1 MKVKYLL
8 FDDSFSSPEKHW
20 FKISQ
25 NLTEFYATLNLP
37 KELIVW
43 QNFDWWEIDCDY
55 LVILSAGQLIKS
67 SKHHEEVLKHL
78 DQDFLV
84 MCHLMKYGNY
94 YGFDRQWA
102 CINMNKLKE
111 LGVRYASL
119 PSDGKVRV
127 RNAER
132 SPDNIHDDYTPLW
145 LKPAE
150 GYSEET
156 CYMIGWNI
164 ISASLDA
171 GLPVLNVPD
180 SIRQTKTHLY
190 PYAED
195 EFLKLIKGVEKSSA
209 YDRMSVFYWNTDA
222 PPTVD
227 GHYDN
232 IFTVAA
238 GTIPFYLTAQT
249 TPTNLFYFDY
259 SADSLKWHKSLWEC
273 RRTDYKKLVEQSDF
287 LSQTVQGMEE
297 DNIDSTL
304 SSAYAVNPTIEY
316 IYTDILADDI
326 VLTTIKKQ
334 SGRTLINISN
344 CFCTLG
350 SYWYAGK
357 HGAWK
362 YFKKFIS
369 QLPDDVIVIG
379 TAPNLDHINQISAKE
394 LKVTY
399 RA

>member
-67 SKHHEEVLKHL
+67 PNHHEEVLKHL

-111 LGVRYASL
+111 LGIRYASL

-145 LKPAE
+145 LKPAK

-190 PYAED
+190 PYAEN
-195 EFLKLIKGVEKSSA
+195 EFLRLIKGVEKSA
-209 YDRMSVFYWNTDA
+209 TYDRMSVFYWSTDSI
-222 PPTVD
+222 PVVD
-227 GHYDN
+227 EHYDN
-232 IFTVAA
+232 VFTVAA
-238 GTIPFYLTAQT
+238 GTIPFHLTAQA
-249 TPTNLFYFDY
+249 TPSNLFYFDY
-259 SADSLKWHKSLWEC
+259 SADSLKWHKSLWDTKQ
-273 RRTDYKKLVEQSDF
+273 TDYKQLVEKSEF
-287 LSQTVQGMEE
+287 LGQTKQGTEEHIEPILAAAYDVQPCV
-297 DNIDSTL
+297 D
-304 SSAYAVNPTIEY
+304 Y
-316 IYTDILADDI
+316 IYTDILAENI
-326 VLTTIKKQ
+326 VIDKIKNQTGK
-334 SGRTLINISN
+334 TLINISN

-362 YFKKFIS
+362 YFKYFIS
-369 QLPDDVIVIG
+369 QLPDDVVVLG
-379 TAPNLDHINQISAKE
+379 TTPELEYINQISAKE
-394 LKVTY
+394 LKSKY